1 MNLQISYG
9 TFSSTKNFQDST
21 LIIPNGS
28 KCTFYAMS
36 GNNPALHYTYT
47 LTDSK
52 YRNFFDI
59 LYENIIYQCKLLI
72 NYNRFVLNQHNK
84 NTLVII
90 SIPNVRGSNNE
101 IRARNISINKES
113 FYEC

>member
-9 TFSSTKNFQDST
+9 IFSSTKHFQNNT
-21 LIIPNGS
+21 PIIPNGS

-36 GNNPALHYTYT
+36 RDNPALHCTYT
-47 LTDSK
+47 LIDSK
-52 YRNFFDI
+52 YRNFFDM

-101 IRARNISINKES
+101 IRVRNISINKES
-113 FYEC
+113 SYEC